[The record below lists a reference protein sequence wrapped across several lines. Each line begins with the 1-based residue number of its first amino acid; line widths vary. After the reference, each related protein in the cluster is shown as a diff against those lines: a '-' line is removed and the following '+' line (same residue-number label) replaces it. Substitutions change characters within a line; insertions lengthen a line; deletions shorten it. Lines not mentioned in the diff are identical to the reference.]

1 MPASKSRSKA
11 ELPKAGAFRK
21 AWGHREPVLW
31 VAVMVLL
38 TTVQWPTV
46 KGWYYRAAGT
56 AAPTSAVVWRSD
68 FGGALAEARS
78 THKRVLVDFSASWCP
93 PCIAMKHEVWPD
105 PDVARAIG
113 AGYVPLMVDADQDNG
128 LSARYQVEGIPAV
141 LVLDA
146 DGRVVKRNDGFL
158 PRAGMLT
165 FLASTA
171 GPGAN

>member
-1 MPASKSRSKA
+1 MPASKSRLKA
-11 ELPKAGAFRK
+11 ELPKTGALRK
-21 AWGHREPVLW
+21 VWGYREPVLW
-31 VAVMVLL
+31 AAVTVLVA
-38 TTVQWPTV
+38 TGQWPTV
-46 KGWYYRAAGT
+46 KGWYYRATGT
-56 AAPTSAVVWRSD
+56 AAPTSAVAWRSD
-68 FGGALAEARS
+68 LGGALVEARS
-78 THKRVLVDFSASWCP
+78 THKRVLVAFSASWCP
-93 PCIAMKHEVWPD
+93 PCIAMKHDVWPD
-105 PDVARAIG
+105 PDVARAID

-158 PRAGMLT
+158 PRDGMLT

>member
-1 MPASKSRSKA
+1 MPASKTRSTA
-11 ELPKAGAFRK
+11 ELPKPGAFRK
-21 AWGHREPVLW
+21 AWRYREPVLW
-31 VAVMVLL
+31 AAVMVLL
-38 TTVQWPTV
+38 VTIQWPAL
-46 KGWYYRAAGT
+46 KGWYYRATGAS
-56 AAPTSAVVWRSD
+56 APASAVVWRSD

-128 LSARYQVEGIPAV
+128 LSARYQVEGIPSV

-171 GPGAN
+171 GPGGN